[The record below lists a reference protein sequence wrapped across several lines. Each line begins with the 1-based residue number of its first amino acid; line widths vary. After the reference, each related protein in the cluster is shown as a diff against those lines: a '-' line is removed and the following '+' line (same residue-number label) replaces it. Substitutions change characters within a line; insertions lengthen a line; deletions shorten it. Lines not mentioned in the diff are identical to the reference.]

1 MIHIF
6 SYDLDHT
13 YSNNLH
19 NRISQVRL
27 GQFCRPYLKQKI
39 CIYSSSHWVSAA
51 YIISSVS
58 RSVLNPFIGEWP
70 IHGNAVIYTAILVVW
85 PSYLHSLLRIICCDI
100 GYIQKVYNLRSDRHQ
115 ARGSKSSACNY
126 HLIFVIA
133 SNEYYF
139 IT

>member
-1 MIHIF
+1 MIQIF

-27 GQFCRPYLKQKI
+27 GQFCHPYLKQKI

-70 IHGNAVIYTAILVVW
+70 IHGNADLAICTPYCESFAVILVISRKCIISEVIDIKLEVQNHQLVIIIW
-85 PSYLHSLLRIICCDI
+85 FLWLHPMSTTLSPKC
-100 GYIQKVYNLRSDRHQ
+100 
-115 ARGSKSSACNY
+115 GS
-126 HLIFVIA
+126 
-133 SNEYYF
+133 
-139 IT
+139 